1 MVNNHYSYETKLEA
15 IRLLNS
21 GMSGRK
27 ICEKLE
33 LKSDGL
39 IYTWRNWLRNGEY
52 YRLRQTPGKQYK
64 YHKGDSELPNEVRS
78 DIEIKQMR
86 EELEVIKK
94 YLIKERLW

>member
-1 MVNNHYSYETKLEA
+1 MVNNHYSYEIKLEA

-27 ICEKLE
+27 ICKQLG

-52 YRLRQTPGKQYK
+52 YRLRQGQGKQYK
-64 YHKGDSELPNEVRS
+64 YQKGDLELPNEVRK
-78 DIEIKQMR
+78 DLEIKQMR
-86 EELEVIKK
+86 EELEVVKK
-94 YLIKERLW
+94 YLIKEGLW